1 MSDPTT
7 PKSVI
12 NLSDAVHQRSRLA
25 ILSVLYELSKADF
38 RLLHQATGL
47 TDGNLG
53 RHIQVLESA
62 GLVTVEKGYSDRKP
76 HTVVEI
82 SPEGIRALEA
92 EVEVLKSLVSEVS
105 KEVEVKSVKV
115 KKKPKQRST
124 TTTDPSRLLRPL
136 EG

>member
-105 KEVEVKSVKV
+105 KEVEVKSVKA

>member
-82 SPEGIRALEA
+82 SPEGIRALEV

-105 KEVEVKSVKV
+105 KEVEVKSVKA

>member
-1 MSDPTT
+1 MSDSTT

-25 ILSVLYELSKADF
+25 ILAVLYELSRADF
-38 RLLHQATGL
+38 RLLHQSTGL

-53 RHIQVLESA
+53 RHIQVLENA
-62 GLVTVEKGYSDRKP
+62 GLVIVEKGYSGRKP
-76 HTVVEI
+76 QTIVEI

-92 EVEVLKSLVSEVS
+92 EVEVLKSLISGVN
-105 KEVEVKSVKV
+105 KQATKPV
-115 KKKPKQRST
+115 KKKKKSLQRSIQ
-124 TTTDPSRLLRPL
+124 TTDPATLLRPI

>member
-1 MSDPTT
+1 MSDPTI

-105 KEVEVKSVKV
+105 KEVEVKSVKA